1 MVMVYY
7 CCCTVD
13 VMIHS
18 SGSSGLLT
26 FSYSSLLNGKGKYLA
41 VSFLSSFSYS
51 IMVVLYYSILPTESP
66 ITLVL
71 HSQTLATRVWLHKTS
86 YCTIQT
92 VICHHI
98 SQHTVSHLS
107 WDIVSITIICASIDV
122 TGYTQNLWSSL
133 IIRQESKTFR
143 VGSSIATSI
152 YNHPAILFA
161 HTYKLR

>member
-51 IMVVLYYSILPTESP
+51 IVVVLYYSILPTESP

-92 VICHHI
+92 AICHHI
-98 SQHTVSHLS
+98 SQHTVSAISAETFSVSLLYVQVLKLLALLSKSIEFSNYKAGEQNFSSRIKYSYLDIQPSCHL
-107 WDIVSITIICASIDV
+107 VC
-122 TGYTQNLWSSL
+122 
-133 IIRQESKTFR
+133 
-143 VGSSIATSI
+143 
-152 YNHPAILFA
+152 
-161 HTYKLR
+161 TYL